1 VLSNDKA
8 VLGKRVNSLLGN
20 VIAIGVSAVC
30 IGLGVWY
37 GFLTITGQAG

>member
-8 VLGKRVNSLLGN
+8 ILGKRVNSVAGN
-20 VIAIGVSAVC
+20 VIAVGISLVC
-30 IGLGVWY
+30 IALGVWY